1 MCAGSRARAADLGFR
16 KRWKRSSFY
25 VKTRSSSRVGDVHAR
40 RSQTRAGFYIYSTPA
55 RRRACWCGCARAN
68 RRRKKLSSLS
78 YWRLWAP
85 QTVKVVRRASV
96 DARLRARARR
106 SVGWLAGCGTRA
118 CRGRGRKS
126 ARWGF
131 FARVSG
137 FVSVREGRKATS
149 EELAVVRGAATARSR
164 ALGRSR
170 PRFFSPARTR
180 DPHGAPRLST
190 LPRVLSP
197 WAFRSLPVIPA

>member
-1 MCAGSRARAADLGFR
+1 M
-16 KRWKRSSFY
+16 
-25 VKTRSSSRVGDVHAR
+25 HAR

-118 CRGRGRKS
+118 CRSICERARAVAARGGRSRVGREVGARVRGRTA

-131 FARVSG
+131 LSTGTGSCPCARAERPRVSAYASG
-137 FVSVREGRKATS
+137 GALRRRA
-149 EELAVVRGAATARSR
+149 RGLSGAPTR
-164 ALGRSR
+164 ALFR
-170 PRFFSPARTR
+170 PLEPETHEAARTS
-180 DPHGAPRLST
+180 ANS
-190 LPRVLSP
+190 
-197 WAFRSLPVIPA
+197 

>member
-1 MCAGSRARAADLGFR
+1 M
-16 KRWKRSSFY
+16 
-25 VKTRSSSRVGDVHAR
+25 HAR

-118 CRGRGRKS
+118 CRGRGRTA

-137 FVSVREGRKATS
+137 FVSVRESRKAPC
-149 EELAVVRGAATARSR
+149 VGVREWWGAATPRSR
-164 ALGRSR
+164 ALWRTH
-170 PRFFSPARTR
+170 PRAFSPTRTR
-180 DPHGAPRLST
+180 DPRGAHLRQLVT
-190 LPRVLSP
+190 RRLSP
-197 WAFRSLPVIPA
+197 WVFCLFHRFSGFLSNYFLTPEQQPLDFFCHLKCERYTGVA

>member
-1 MCAGSRARAADLGFR
+1 MSRVDRARAR
-16 KRWKRSSFY
+16 PPPTEK
-25 VKTRSSSRVGDVHAR
+25 KTRDAS
-40 RSQTRAGFYIYSTPA
+40 RAGVGALA
-55 RRRACWCGCARAN
+55 RIAVE
-68 RRRKKLSSLS
+68 KKLSSLS
-78 YWRLWAP
+78 CRCLWAP

-180 DPHGAPRLST
+180 DPHGAARLST

>member
-1 MCAGSRARAADLGFR
+1 MSRVDRARAQPPPAEN
-16 KRWKRSSFY
+16 K
-25 VKTRSSSRVGDVHAR
+25 SRDA
-40 RSQTRAGFYIYSTPA
+40 SRAGVGALA
-55 RRRACWCGCARAN
+55 RIAVDFFS
-68 RRRKKLSSLS
+68 SSLS

-106 SVGWLAGCGTRA
+106 SVRWVAGCGTRA
-118 CRGRGRKS
+118 CRGRGRT
-126 ARWGF
+126 AAPWGF

-180 DPHGAPRLST
+180 DPHGAARLST
-190 LPRVLSP
+190 LSRVLSP